1 MLTLAATKRF
11 WICSSYALL
20 HLHCPPPTIF
30 SGRGVPFSHCLL
42 SRGGGSTGTC
52 IVLHLG
58 VKTFLKCLR
67 VFRENISLW
76 EFFFSFFQEAHLVR
90 VNCFLHADSQHCLW
104 GWRRPSATS
113 AVYPSLAAY
122 CLVYEPLTLQ
132 SCTPVQRNHLV
143 KRVSGQSCFDY
154 SLASTG
160 WVLAGWERKMRAAQE
175 EGQSQQTSC
184 RTNKPFIVFIIKFSF
199 HTCMC

>member
-1 MLTLAATKRF
+1 MLYCTSTVHHPPSSQVVEFPLATACWAEGEEAQGRALCCILGWKLLSSVSEFLEKTFHCGSFFFFFPRGPSCAGELLSSCWLTTLSLGLEEA
-11 WICSSYALL
+11 
-20 HLHCPPPTIF
+20 
-30 SGRGVPFSHCLL
+30 FSHLC
-42 SRGGGSTGTC
+42 
-52 IVLHLG
+52 
-58 VKTFLKCLR
+58 
-67 VFRENISLW
+67 
-76 EFFFSFFQEAHLVR
+76 
-90 VNCFLHADSQHCLW
+90 
-104 GWRRPSATS
+104 
-113 AVYPSLAAY
+113 VYPSLAAY

-199 HTCMC
+199 HTCMR

>member
-1 MLTLAATKRF
+1 MLYCTSTVHHPPSSQVVEFPLATACWAEGEEAQGR
-11 WICSSYALL
+11 ALCCIL
-20 HLHCPPPTIF
+20 
-30 SGRGVPFSHCLL
+30 GWKLL
-42 SRGGGSTGTC
+42 SS
-52 IVLHLG
+52 VSEFLE
-58 VKTFLKCLR
+58 KTFHCG
-67 VFRENISLW
+67 S
-76 EFFFSFFQEAHLVR
+76 FFFSFFQEAHLVR

-113 AVYPSLAAY
+113 AVYPFLAAY